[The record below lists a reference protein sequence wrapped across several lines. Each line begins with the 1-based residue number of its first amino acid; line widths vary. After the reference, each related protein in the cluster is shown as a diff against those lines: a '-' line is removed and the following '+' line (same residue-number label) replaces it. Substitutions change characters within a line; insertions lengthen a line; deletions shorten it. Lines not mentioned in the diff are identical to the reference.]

1 MTWLERFYRAGR
13 LASIAAVICLVVF
26 SSSSSPVAE
35 SVAACV
41 VGGAVYFFAMTL
53 YVLDDY
59 RKGRR

>member
-1 MTWLERFYRAGR
+1 MTWSERLYRAGR

-26 SSSSSPVAE
+26 SSSSSPLADI
-35 SVAACV
+35 VAASV
-41 VGGAVYFFAMTL
+41 IGGAVYVFAIAL

>member
-26 SSSSSPVAE
+26 SSSSSPAADI
-35 SVAACV
+35 VAASV
-41 VGGAVYFFAMTL
+41 LGGAVYVFAMTL